1 MEMPTASPLHFTP
14 SAENSWNLSGLR
26 NVSLQDPLHFTMKT
40 CFRTSLAILSFA
52 LCLASRSVAEDIRL
66 TKSLAPAEFTDA
78 GLQQLSSDQTAILDA
93 LVRRDLAISLKVTRE
108 PRAARF
114 SQRLTADE
122 RKNSGLSLL
131 SEAQLARLDEYVAR
145 LVTPPSSGSGL
156 SSSGGRSGEVVTSTT
171 LRRAPEIH
179 GMISLMYGAGSGG
192 YSERGGA
199 MVLTYDDPSGVSLAV
214 GYSEIRTKGGSYY
227 RDCRDRFYGGLERP
241 FW

>member
-1 MEMPTASPLHFTP
+1 
-14 SAENSWNLSGLR
+14 
-26 NVSLQDPLHFTMKT
+26 MKT

-66 TKSLAPAEFTDA
+66 TKTLAPAELNEA
-78 GLQQLSSDQTAILDA
+78 GLQQLSSDQRAVLDA
-93 LVRRDLAISLKVTRE
+93 LVRRDLAMSLKVTRE

-114 SQRLTADE
+114 SERLTADE
-122 RKNSGLSLL
+122 QKNSGLSLL
-131 SEAQLARLDEYVAR
+131 SEIHLARLDEYVAR
-145 LVTPPSSGSGL
+145 LATPPSSGAGL
-156 SSSGGRSGEVVTSTT
+156 SNSSGRSGEVVTSTT

-227 RDCRDRFYGGLERP
+227 RNSRDRFYGGLGRP